1 MNSIITKNSFN
12 NCKNLKKVYIG
23 EKVSI
28 ENLDLSQTQVKTSNL
43 LKDYQKETD
52 NIIWADT
59 SIIDKARLQGDNDE
73 THLINLIDKLKSL
86 EINVDNQIIKD
97 EQELNQE
104 FDRQIQKKHD
114 LEAKL
119 AEVSAKANS
128 SEVDKELLQKKV
140 DELKELVNDLQEESN
155 QIVDKDLEIAKL
167 KKELAQEQG
176 WWDKW
181 IEDESSNR
189 VQVNARQDTNSLPVF
204 ISNYLDFDYKNSH
217 NVRFEINISSYTDY
231 KVFFHQYVFNDK
243 KIELGKKMFKAIAE
257 WYKKQE

>member
-73 THLINLIDKLKSL
+73 THLTNLIDKLKSL

-155 QIVDKDLEIAKL
+155 QTVNKDLEIIKL

-181 IEDESSNR
+181 IADDNLSFGR
-189 VQVNARQDTNSLPVF
+189 TQMVGFVHQKTGKHFTLQ
-204 ISNYLDFDYKNSH
+204 
-217 NVRFEINISSYTDY
+217 ISSSDLM
-231 KVFFHQYVFNDK
+231 
-243 KIELGKKMFKAIAE
+243 LGYSITNNVSLADAKQMVKAIAE
-257 WYKKQE
+257 WYKKTY